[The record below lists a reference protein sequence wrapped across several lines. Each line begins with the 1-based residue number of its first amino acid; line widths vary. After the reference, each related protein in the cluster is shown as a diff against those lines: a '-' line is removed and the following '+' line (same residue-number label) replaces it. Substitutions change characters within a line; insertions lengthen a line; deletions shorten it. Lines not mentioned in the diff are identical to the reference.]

1 MKVVLHPDLKEF
13 LFCLKRA
20 DVKFVVI
27 GAYVLATLGRP
38 RYSDDLDVFVEAS
51 RENAEAIAEALI
63 AFGGFQEL
71 ARVVPDHL
79 SEPDRMI
86 TIGRPPLAIDVTT
99 GIDGV
104 TFLEAWTTRT
114 ELEIEG
120 HLIAFLA
127 KAEYVRT
134 KRAAGRP
141 KDLADLALL
150 QEAGL
155 LDDID
160 PDEGAQ

>member
-1 MKVVLHPDLKEF
+1 MRAVLHPDLREF
-13 LFCLKRA
+13 LLCLERLE
-20 DVKFVVI
+20 VRFVVV

-51 RENAEAIAEALI
+51 RANAAAIAAALREL
-63 AFGGFQEL
+63 GGFDEL
-71 ARVVPDHL
+71 AHAVLDHL
-79 SEPDRMI
+79 SQPDRMI
-86 TIGRPPLAIDVTT
+86 GIGRPPLAIDVTT

-104 TFLEAWTTRT
+104 SFEEAWAGRN

-120 HLIAFLA
+120 HAIPFLG

-155 LDDID
+155 LDDLG
-160 PDEGAQ
+160 DEPR

>member
-1 MKVVLHPDLKEF
+1 MKAVLHPDLKEF
-13 LFCLKRA
+13 LFCLKRH

-38 RYSDDLDVFVEAS
+38 RYSDDLDVFVEPS
-51 RENAEAIAEALI
+51 PENADAIARALI
-63 AFGGFQEL
+63 AFGGFHEL
-71 ARVVPDHL
+71 AQVVPDHL
-79 SEPDRMI
+79 SNPDRMI
-86 TIGRPPLAIDVTT
+86 TIGRPPLAIDMTT

-104 TFLEAWTTRT
+104 TFAEAWSTRR
-114 ELEIEG
+114 EIDIEG
-120 HLIAFLA
+120 QGIPFLA

-155 LDDID
+155 LDDVED
-160 PDEGAQ
+160 A

>member
-1 MKVVLHPDLKEF
+1 
-13 LFCLKRA
+13 
-20 DVKFVVI
+20 VKFVVI

-51 RENAEAIAEALI
+51 RANAEAIAEALV
-63 AFGGFQEL
+63 AFGGFEEL

-79 SEPDRMI
+79 SEIDRMI
-86 TIGRPPLAIDVTT
+86 SVGRPPLAIDVTT

-104 TFLEAWTTRT
+104 SFAEAWDGRR
-114 ELEIEG
+114 EIDIDG
-120 HLIAFLA
+120 HIVPFLA
-127 KAEYVRT
+127 KAEYVRS

-155 LDDID
+155 LDDL
-160 PDEGAQ
+160 EKS

>member
-13 LFCLKRA
+13 LFCLQHA

-51 RENAEAIAEALI
+51 RKNAEAIAGALVD
-63 AFGGFQEL
+63 FGGFEEL

-86 TIGRPPLAIDVTT
+86 SIGRPPLAIDVTT

-104 TFLEAWTTRT
+104 TFSEAWNSRR
-114 ELEIEG
+114 EIEIEG
-120 HLIAFLA
+120 HIIPFLA
-127 KAEYVRT
+127 KAEYVRS

-141 KDLADLALL
+141 KDLADLAML

-155 LDDID
+155 IDDVED
-160 PDEGAQ
+160 T

>member
-13 LFCLKRA
+13 LLCLKRGDA
-20 DVKFVVI
+20 RFVVI

-51 RENAEAIAEALI
+51 RRNAQAIAAALRE
-63 AFGGFQEL
+63 FGGFEQL
-71 ARVVPDHL
+71 ARVVVDHL
-79 SEPDRMI
+79 SQPDRMVS
-86 TIGRPPLAIDVTT
+86 IGRPPLAIDVTT

-104 TFLEAWTTRT
+104 SFEEAWEGRN
-114 ELEIEG
+114 ELEIDG
-120 HLIAFLA
+120 HPIPFLG

-134 KRAAGRP
+134 KRAARRP

-150 QEAGL
+150 EEAGL
-155 LDDID
+155 LDDLD
-160 PDEGAQ
+160 D

>member
-1 MKVVLHPDLKEF
+1 MKVVLHPDFKEF
-13 LFCLKRA
+13 LFCLKRG
-20 DVKFVVI
+20 DVRFVVI

-38 RYSDDLDVFVEAS
+38 RYSDDLDVFVEPS
-51 RENAEAIAEALI
+51 RKNAESLAAALR
-63 AFGGFQEL
+63 AFGGFEEL

-86 TIGRPPLAIDVTT
+86 SIGRAPLAIDVTT

-104 TFLEAWTTRT
+104 SFEDAWKGRN
-114 ELEIEG
+114 ELEIDG
-120 HLIAFLA
+120 QAIAFLG

-155 LDDID
+155 LDD
-160 PDEGAQ
+160 EA

>member
-1 MKVVLHPDLKEF
+1 MRVVLHPDLKEF
-13 LFCLKRA
+13 LLCLKRA

-51 RENAEAIAEALI
+51 GENAEAIAEALI
-63 AFGGFQEL
+63 AFGGFEQL
-71 ARVVPDHL
+71 ARVVRDHL

-99 GIDGV
+99 GIDGL
-104 TFLEAWTTRT
+104 TFVEAWTTRR

-120 HLIAFLA
+120 HIIPFLS
-127 KAEYVRT
+127 KAAYVRT

-150 QEAGL
+150 EEAGL
-155 LDDID
+155 LDDVEEI
-160 PDEGAQ
+160 